1 MKKFLLLPLIALG
14 LVAWAPS
21 QAKAGV
27 HVTFGFG
34 VPAYTDTRGRIT
46 AATILFT
53 HIIIIRIGI
62 TGITT
67 TIIVTGI
74 VDSTLS

>member
-1 MKKFLLLPLIALG
+1 MKKYLLLPLVALG

-34 VPAYTDTRGRIT
+34 APGYYEPYYGYYPGYTSYYYPYGHHRYYHHYR
-46 AATILFT
+46 
-53 HIIIIRIGI
+53 HWHRW
-62 TGITT
+62 
-67 TIIVTGI
+67 
-74 VDSTLS
+74 